1 MRKKKKKYS
10 FRRKH
15 KRVKKTTKTVTFNG
29 IQLKLLRYEN
39 MWVFPEIR
47 TYMYGA
53 GCSPGR
59 RLGGGRVP
67 L

>member
-15 KRVKKTTKTVTFNG
+15 KQVKKTTKTVTFNG

-53 GCSPGR
+53 GSPI
-59 RLGGGRVP
+59 
-67 L
+67 